1 LFLLLEP
8 GTIETMEQKYRHKRT
23 SVSLVNYHFVWCPRY
38 RRKVLAGAVE
48 ARLKVLIQEVAQ
60 KLDLEIIALEIMP
73 DHLHLFVNAPPTL
86 SPHNIAARIKG
97 VSSHHLRREFEHIA
111 RMPSMWTRSYF
122 VSTAGNVS
130 SETIQKYIQAQKK
143 RG

>member
-1 LFLLLEP
+1 
-8 GTIETMEQKYRHKRT
+8 M
-23 SVSLVNYHFVWCPRY
+23 VNYHFIWCPRY
-38 RRKVLAGAVE
+38 RRKVLVGPVE
-48 ARLKVLIQEVAQ
+48 ARLKELIKEVA
-60 KLDLEIIALEIMP
+60 KILDLEILALEIMP
-73 DHLHLFVNAPPTL
+73 DHLHLFVNAPPEL
-86 SPHNIAARIKG
+86 APHDIVARIKG

-130 SETIQKYIQAQKK
+130 SETIQRYVEAQKK